1 MTPAHIRCVVPIALS
16 EVFERLAPQFTSE
29 LQHQLTITYMLNPE
43 VPEHV
48 LGGAAWDL
56 AISNPWHINQ
66 IIDAGL
72 AARET
77 HRFFARSPLALAVL
91 GKDQTAVT
99 SDPSEIRDILQSARN
114 IAVTDIGTS
123 GKMFDRLMEKLGVSG
138 EINDRVLRLEG
149 GGPMRALLAG
159 EAEIAVLP
167 NTNIAPISQAGT
179 IAVCAPELDV
189 HIDLSMCLNRS
200 AATSAARL
208 LSWLEN
214 PERDEV
220 LAEMGAMRFS
230 L

>member
-1 MTPAHIRCVVPIALS
+1 MTLIDIRCLVPIALR
-16 EVFERLAPQFTSE
+16 EAFERLAPQFTNE
-29 LQHQLTITYMLNPE
+29 LQHRLTITHMLNPE

-56 AISNPWHINQ
+56 AISNPWHIEQ
-66 IIDAGL
+66 IIDAGF

-77 HRFFARSPLALAVL
+77 HRPFARTPLALAIL
-91 GKDQTAVT
+91 GKNPSSAT
-99 SDPSEIRDILQSARN
+99 SDPDEIRDILQSARS

-123 GKMFDRLMEKLGVSG
+123 GKMFDRVTEKLGVRG
-138 EINDRVLRLEG
+138 EINDRVLRLDG

-167 NTNIAPISQAGT
+167 HTNIAPIPEAGT
-179 IAVCAPELDV
+179 IAICGPELDV
-189 HIDLSMCLNRS
+189 HIDLSMCLSRS
-200 AATSAARL
+200 AAASAKPL
-208 LSWLEN
+208 LTWLEN
-214 PERDEV
+214 SARDAV